1 MPRRKSKRPRGSR
14 GMRQQQHP
22 DSVSSPAC
30 DLMVLLPKESS
41 GLQSQL
47 MVKELMNRLTSTG
60 FTHLALTHT
69 IYGRPRPEDRAD
81 KAIPESLWKVSQ
93 EKGIEKEPASK
104 KRKPCCDGDDND
116 KSSKSPLRV
125 VRRLHA
131 VIENLSDVGVYM
143 ANGPHAEILNE
154 YDIVSVSPR
163 NEKVFASVCKSASVA
178 DIITLDYTA
187 GRGGLK
193 LPYKIRSVDVKNAVA
208 RQVVLEI
215 PFAPAL
221 LHTKQRK
228 ALVQTSRELQMASM
242 GVTTNVLFSSGDR
255 TFDEAD
261 MGAMALRTPG
271 DLTNLMQMVLRF
283 DPKTSHDAIGAS
295 GITVIKRAR
304 DRRFGSSDIAD
315 VFVQDNT
322 KETVESR
329 QPDSTELRMETPIS
343 AESKDNTDDSSHD
356 GIEDGYIAM

>member
-1 MPRRKSKRPRGSR
+1 
-14 GMRQQQHP
+14 MRQEQHP
-22 DSVSSPAC
+22 PCLQDSSSSPAC

-47 MVKELMNRLTSTG
+47 MVKELMNRLAATG
-60 FTHLALTHT
+60 FTHMALTHT

-81 KAIPESLWKVSQ
+81 KAIPESLWKVSLD
-93 EKGIEKEPASK
+93 KSTGKEPAGK
-104 KRKPCCDGDDND
+104 KRKLDSGGND
-116 KSSKSPLRV
+116 KSSNSPIRV
-125 VRRLHA
+125 LRRLHA
-131 VIENLSDVGVYM
+131 VVENQSDVGVYM
-143 ANGPHAEILNE
+143 ANGPHADILNE
-154 YDIVSVSPR
+154 YDIVSISPR
-163 NEKVFASVCKSASVA
+163 NDKVFASVCKSASVA

-208 RQVVLEI
+208 RQVILEI

-242 GVTTNVLFSSGDR
+242 GVKNNLLLFSSGDR

-271 DLTNLMQMVLRF
+271 DLINLMSAVLRF
-283 DPKTSHDAIGAS
+283 DPKTSHDAVGAS
-295 GITVIKRAR
+295 GMTVIKRAKQ
-304 DRRFGSSDIAD
+304 RRFGSSDIVD
-315 VFVQDNT
+315 VFFQNNT

-329 QPDSTELRMETPIS
+329 QPDSSTELTKETPLS
-343 AESKDNTDDSSHD
+343 VENKDDDDDSSHD
-356 GIEDGYIAM
+356 GIDDGYIAM

>member
-1 MPRRKSKRPRGSR
+1 MPRGSR
-14 GMRQQQHP
+14 GLRQQQHP
-22 DSVSSPAC
+22 PCLQDSVSSPAC
-30 DLMVLLPKESS
+30 DLMVLLPNESS

-47 MVKELMNRLTSTG
+47 MVKELIKRLACTG

-93 EKGIEKEPASK
+93 DKSIEKEPASK
-104 KRKPCCDGDDND
+104 KRKIGCGGDDDD
-116 KSSKSPLRV
+116 KSSNSPIRV
-125 VRRLHA
+125 LRRLHA
-131 VIENLSDVGVYM
+131 VIENISDVGVYM
-143 ANGPHAEILNE
+143 ANGPHADILNE
-154 YDIVSVSPR
+154 YDIISVSPR
-163 NEKVFASVCKSASVA
+163 NEKVFASVCKSATMA
-178 DIITLDYTA
+178 DIVTLDYTA

-193 LPYKIRSVDVKNAVA
+193 LPYKIRSIDVKNVVA

-242 GVTTNVLFSSGDR
+242 GVKINVLFSSGDR

-271 DLTNLMQMVLRF
+271 DLTNLMQAVLRF
-283 DPKTSHDAIGAS
+283 DPKTSHDAVRAS
-295 GITVIKRAR
+295 GMTVIKRAKH
-304 DRRFGSSDIAD
+304 RRFGSSHISD
-315 VFVQDNT
+315 FFFQDNT
-322 KETVESR
+322 KETVELR
-329 QPDSTELRMETPIS
+329 QLDSKEPTKETTVS
-343 AESKDNTDDSSHD
+343 VENKDDDDDDSSHD